1 MPWWKFW
8 AKDEGKAKPDYYEEG
23 VSLVRQERFHDALT
37 SFQLAL
43 REKPNDPATLEQLA
57 TVYTRTNQS
66 MEAIR
71 AYQKALEIRPR
82 SPSAHYGIAFLLL
95 RNGDREGAER
105 HLRTFLAS
113 EQAGWDED
121 PHVQHARST
130 LQRLMGTAEG
140 YPLVD
145 ISDPIPAPD
154 APPESDAETNA
165 SGESRV
171 DDEEPGR
178 DPNR

>member
-8 AKDEGKAKPDYYEEG
+8 AQDGEGAGKPDYYEEG

-43 REKPNDPATLEQLA
+43 RNKPNDPATLEQLA
-57 TVYTRTNQS
+57 TVYTRTNQP

-95 RNGDREGAER
+95 RSGDREAAET

-113 EQAGWDED
+113 EQANRDED

-140 YPLVD
+140 EPLGDV
-145 ISDPIPAPD
+145 PGPASAPE
-154 APPESDAETNA
+154 APPQIDPEI
-165 SGESRV
+165 GV
-171 DDEEPGR
+171 DDEEPRR
-178 DPNR
+178 DPGGE

>member
-8 AKDEGKAKPDYYEEG
+8 ATDEGGTGKPDYYEEG
-23 VSLVRQERFHDALT
+23 VALIRQERFHDALT

-43 REKPNDPATLEQLA
+43 REKPNDPATLERLA
-57 TVYTRTNQS
+57 TVYTRTNQP

-95 RNGDREGAER
+95 RGGDREAAEA
-105 HLRTFLAS
+105 HLRTFLSS
-113 EQAGWDED
+113 ERADRDDD
-121 PHVQHARST
+121 PQVQHARST

-140 YPLVD
+140 EPLGDVFE
-145 ISDPIPAPD
+145 PASPRD
-154 APPESDAETNA
+154 AQTGLEPEG
-165 SGESRV
+165 GEGG
-171 DDEEPGR
+171 EAPGR
-178 DPNR
+178 DPGGK

>member
-8 AKDEGKAKPDYYEEG
+8 ATREEDSPDYYEEG

-43 REKPNDPATLEQLA
+43 RERPNDPATFEQLA
-57 TVYTRTNQS
+57 TVYTRTNQPQ
-66 MEAIR
+66 EAIK
-71 AYQKALEIRPR
+71 AYRKALEIRPR

-95 RNGDREGAER
+95 RSGDREAAET

-113 EQAGWDED
+113 EQANWDED

-140 YPLVD
+140 EPLRG
-145 ISDPIPAPD
+145 ISDSPPQPDGPSAIDPAAD
-154 APPESDAETNA
+154 DGDAE
-165 SGESRV
+165 SEGDPGE
-171 DDEEPGR
+171 G
-178 DPNR
+178 